1 MQDIT
6 DQEGEA
12 LDEYYTTHL
21 PITDPSKGGVTTRQ
35 GFRMVAL
42 DRLSEDYL
50 VTRAIATHKTPT
62 EIIGELVR
70 EKIAASA

>member
-6 DQEGEA
+6 DGEGEA

-21 PITDPSKGGVTTRQ
+21 PITDKSKGGVTTRQ
-35 GFRMVAL
+35 SFRMIAV

-50 VTRAIATHKTPT
+50 MSRAMSAHKSPT
-62 EIIGELVR
+62 EIIGEMVR